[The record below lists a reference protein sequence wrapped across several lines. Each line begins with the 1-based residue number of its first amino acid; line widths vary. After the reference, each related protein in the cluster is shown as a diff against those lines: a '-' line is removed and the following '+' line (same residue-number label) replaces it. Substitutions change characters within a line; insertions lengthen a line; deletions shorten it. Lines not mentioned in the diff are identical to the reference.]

1 MDADRGVRAEAGM
14 DSGDGEEMHFV
25 HPTADQ
31 ADAVGVMTP
40 RQMRRRLPRLVGR
53 VFVLAWGVDRRGTL
67 ALLACQ
73 VVSGLLAALGLLA
86 TASALTA
93 VVAAAADPST
103 VFRAVPSVL
112 VLAGAA
118 GVRALLTLAIQGL
131 VQRLEPRVYQEAGL
145 RLMRAGSRTE
155 MAVYDDPGFADRY
168 EQAERGVEE
177 AQAALGQAQYLV
189 SAVASLAAA
198 AAVVGTL
205 YPLLLVLLAASA
217 VPRVWAALRSERIT
231 YTSMAQMSR
240 DRRVLYVLRWWLV
253 GHDQADQVR
262 TDTVAPVLLEQ
273 YRRAG
278 LRVRATTD
286 RAVAA
291 RMRVGVVGS
300 LASGAGAVVLWAA
313 LLGLLASGRISTA
326 VAGTAVV
333 ALREAGF
340 AVQSLVTQGSALML
354 SGYFMDDWERFVRA
368 ADEQRVDRTRGTR
381 VPQRPA
387 RIALEDVAYRYPGAA
402 EDTLRGV
409 DFEVRAG
416 EVVAV
421 VGENGSGKSTM
432 MRLLCGLNLPTGGA
446 ARWDGVDVREYD
458 AEALWRLC
466 GVVPQ
471 EFARWPMPARE
482 NITLGQPREDGDAAV
497 WRAAKASG
505 ADEVITR
512 LRSGLD
518 TLLAKT
524 MWGGQTLSSGQWQRI
539 ALARA
544 LHRGRGLLVLDEPT
558 SDMDPRGEHQVFQ
571 QLRDAADGAAVVL
584 VTHNLENT
592 RIADRIY
599 VMEHGQVIQC
609 GSWDTL
615 SQEEG
620 RFRELLLLRS
630 DRPAAAGTTP

>member
-1 MDADRGVRAEAGM
+1 M
-14 DSGDGEEMHFV
+14 
-25 HPTADQ
+25 
-31 ADAVGVMTP
+31 
-40 RQMRRRLPRLVGR
+40 
-53 VFVLAWGVDRRGTL
+53 
-67 ALLACQ
+67 CQ
-73 VVSGLLAALGLLA
+73 TVSGLLTALGLLA
-86 TASALTA
+86 TASALI
-93 VVAAAADPST
+93 VVVEAASEPSR
-103 VFRAVPSVL
+103 VWRAVPSVL

-118 GVRALLTLAIQGL
+118 GARALLTLVIQGL
-131 VQRLEPRVYQEAGL
+131 VLRLEPRIYQEAGL
-145 RLMRAGSRTE
+145 RLMRAGSGTE

-177 AQAALGQAQYLV
+177 AQAALGQTQYLV
-189 SAVASLAAA
+189 SAVAGLVAAG
-198 AAVVGTL
+198 AVVGSL

-217 VPRVWAALRSERIT
+217 VPRVWAALRAERIT
-231 YTSMAQMSR
+231 YVSMAEMSR

-253 GHDQADQVR
+253 GSDQADQVR

-273 YRRAG
+273 YQRAG

-291 RMRVGVVGS
+291 RMRVGIVGA
-300 LASGAGAVVLWAA
+300 LASGAGAAVLWAA
-313 LLGLLASGRISTA
+313 VLGLLASGRISTA

-333 ALREAGF
+333 ALREAGL

-354 SGYFMDDWERFVRA
+354 SGYFMDDWERFVRE
-368 ADEQRVDRTRGTR
+368 ADAQRVERTRGR
-381 VPQRPA
+381 LVPGRPV
-387 RIALEDVAYRYPGAA
+387 RIVLEDALFRYPGAE

-409 DFEVRAG
+409 DFEVGAG

-421 VGENGSGKSTM
+421 VGENGSGKSTLLK
-432 MRLLCGLNLPTGGA
+432 LLCGLNLPTGGA

-458 AEALWRLC
+458 PEALWKLC

-471 EFARWPMPARE
+471 EFARWPMTARE
-482 NITLGQPREDGDAAV
+482 NIALGQSRDDGDAAV
-497 WRAAKASG
+497 WRAAEASG

-518 TLLAKT
+518 TLLAKA
-524 MWGGQTLSSGQWQRI
+524 MWGGEALSSGQWQRI

-558 SDMDPRGEHQVFQ
+558 SDMDPRGEHAVFQ
-571 QLRDAADGAAVVL
+571 RLRDAAGGAAVVL

-592 RIADRIY
+592 QVADRIY
-599 VMEHGQVIQC
+599 VMEGGRVIQC

-615 SQEEG
+615 SREG
-620 RFRELLLLRS
+620 RFSELLALRA
-630 DRPAAAGTTP
+630 DRPSAAGTTP

>member
-1 MDADRGVRAEAGM
+1 
-14 DSGDGEEMHFV
+14 
-25 HPTADQ
+25 
-31 ADAVGVMTP
+31 MTP
-40 RQMRRRLPRLVGR
+40 RRMRRRLPLLVVR
-53 VFVLAWGVDRRGTL
+53 VFVLAWKVDRRGTL
-67 ALLACQ
+67 ALLVCQ
-73 VVSGLLAALGLLA
+73 VTSGLLAALGLLA

-93 VVAAAADPST
+93 VMAAASDPSRMS
-103 VFRAVPSVL
+103 RAVPAVL
-112 VLAGAA
+112 VLAVAA
-118 GVRALLTLAIQGL
+118 GARALLSLVIAGL

-177 AQAALGQAQYLV
+177 AQAALGQAQHVV
-189 SAVASLAAA
+189 SAVAGLVA
-198 AAVVGTL
+198 AAVVVGAL
-205 YPLLLVLLAASA
+205 YPLLLVLLAAGA
-217 VPRVWAALRSERIT
+217 VPRVWAALRAERIT
-231 YTSMAQMSR
+231 YTSMADMSR

-253 GHDQADQVR
+253 GQERADQVR

-291 RMRVGVVGS
+291 RLRVGVVGA
-300 LASGAGAVVLWAA
+300 LVSGVGTGVLWAA
-313 LLGLLASGRISTA
+313 LLGLVVTGRVSTA
-326 VAGTAVV
+326 VAGTAVL

-354 SGYFMDDWERFVRA
+354 SGFFMDDWDRFVKA
-368 ADEQRVDRTRGTR
+368 ADEQRVDRTRGR
-381 VPQRPA
+381 REPQRPG
-387 RIALEDVAYRYPGAA
+387 RISLEEVVYRYPGAE

-421 VGENGSGKSTM
+421 VGENGSGKSTLM
-432 MRLLCGLNLPTGGA
+432 KLLCGLNLPTGGA
-446 ARWDGVDVREYD
+446 VCWDGVPVDEYD

-482 NITLGQPREDGDAAV
+482 NITLGQPDGDGDAAV

-518 TLLAKT
+518 TLLAKE
-524 MWGGQTLSSGQWQRI
+524 MWGGQALSSGQWQRI

-558 SDMDPRGEHQVFQ
+558 SDMDPRGEHTTFQ
-571 QLRDAADGAAVVL
+571 RLRDAADGAAVVL

-592 RIADRIY
+592 RVADRIY
-599 VMEHGQVIQC
+599 VMEHGRVIQH
-609 GSWDTL
+609 GTWDELAET
-615 SQEEG
+615 EG
-620 RFRELLLLRS
+620 VFREMLMLRT
-630 DRPAAAGTTP
+630 DRPAAAGASLPRPLPVTGNGS

>member
-1 MDADRGVRAEAGM
+1 MLDDGRGERADTGTAGQ
-14 DSGDGEEMHFV
+14 EEMRFV
-25 HPTADQ
+25 HPAADQ
-31 ADAVGVMTP
+31 AADAGRVMTP
-40 RQMRRRLPRLVGR
+40 RQMRRQLPRLVSR
-53 VFVLAWGVDRRGTL
+53 VFVLAWRVDRRETL
-67 ALLACQ
+67 VLLVCQ
-73 VVSGLLAALGLLA
+73 VVSGLLTALGLLA

-93 VVAAAADPST
+93 VVAAASDPSR
-103 VFRAVPSVL
+103 VFGAVPSVL

-118 GVRALLTLAIQGL
+118 GVRALLAL
-131 VQRLEPRVYQEAGL
+131 VIRALVERLEPRIYQEAGL
-145 RLMRAGSRTE
+145 RLMYAGSGTE

-189 SAVASLAAA
+189 SAVAGLVAAG
-198 AAVVGTL
+198 AVVGAL

-217 VPRVWAALRSERIT
+217 VPRVWAALRAERIT
-231 YTSMAQMSR
+231 YVSMAEMSR

-253 GHDQADQVR
+253 GSDQADQVR

-291 RMRVGVVGS
+291 RMRVGVVGA
-300 LASGAGAVVLWAA
+300 LVSGAGAGVLWAA
-313 LLGLLASGRISTA
+313 VLGLLASGRISTA

-333 ALREAGF
+333 AVREAGL
-340 AVQSLVTQGSALML
+340 AVQSLVVQGGALML
-354 SGYFMDDWERFVRA
+354 SGYFMDDWERFVRE
-368 ADEQRVDRTRGTR
+368 ADAQRVERTRGR
-381 VPQRPA
+381 LVPGRPA
-387 RIALEDVAYRYPGAA
+387 RIVLEDVVFRYPGAEA
-402 EDTLRGV
+402 DTLRGV

-421 VGENGSGKSTM
+421 VGENGSGKSTLM
-432 MRLLCGLNLPTGGA
+432 KLLCGLNLPTGGT

-458 AEALWRLC
+458 PEALWRLC

-471 EFARWPMPARE
+471 GFARWPMSARE
-482 NITLGQPREDGDAAV
+482 NITLGQPWDDGDAAV

-518 TLLAKT
+518 TLLAKS
-524 MWGGQTLSSGQWQRI
+524 MWGGEALSSGQWQRI

-558 SDMDPRGEHQVFQ
+558 SDMDPRGEHAVFQ

-592 RIADRIY
+592 KVADRIY
-599 VMEHGQVIQC
+599 VMDGGRVVEC
-609 GSWDTL
+609 GTWDTL
-615 SQEEG
+615 SRGG
-620 RFRELLLLRS
+620 RFGELLALRA
-630 DRPAAAGTTP
+630 DRPSAAGTAL

>member
-1 MDADRGVRAEAGM
+1 MDADGGVRAEA
-14 DSGDGEEMHFV
+14 DTDGREEMHFV

-31 ADAVGVMTP
+31 ADAVSVMTP

-53 VFVLAWGVDRRGTL
+53 VFVLAWQVDRRGAL
-67 ALLACQ
+67 ALLVCQ
-73 VVSGLLAALGLLA
+73 AVSGLLAALGLLA

-103 VFRAVPSVL
+103 VLRAVPSVL

-118 GVRALLTLAIQGL
+118 GARALLTLAIQGL
-131 VQRLEPRVYQEAGL
+131 VQRLEPRIYQEAGL
-145 RLMRAGSRTE
+145 QLMHAGSRTE

-177 AQAALGQAQYLV
+177 AQKALGQAQYLV

-198 AAVVGTL
+198 AAVVGAL
-205 YPLLLVLLAASA
+205 YSLLLVLLAVSA

-231 YTSMAQMSR
+231 YTSMAEMSR

-253 GHDQADQVR
+253 GADQADQVR

-291 RMRVGVVGS
+291 RLRVGVAGA
-300 LASGAGAVVLWAA
+300 LASGAGAAVLWAA

-333 ALREAGF
+333 ALREAGL

-354 SGYFMDDWERFVRA
+354 SGYFMDDWEQFVRA
-368 ADEQRVDRTRGTR
+368 ADEQRVDRTRGSL
-381 VPQRPA
+381 VPKPPA
-387 RIALEDVAYRYPGAA
+387 RIALQDVVYRYPGAE
-402 EDTLRGV
+402 EDTLQGV
-409 DFEVRAG
+409 TFEVCAG

-421 VGENGSGKSTM
+421 VGENGSGKSTL
-432 MRLLCGLNLPTGGA
+432 MRLLCGLNLPTGGT
-446 ARWDGVDVREYD
+446 ARWDGADVREYD
-458 AEALWRLC
+458 AEALWQLC

-482 NITLGQPREDGDAAV
+482 NISLGQPREDGDAAV

-524 MWGGQTLSSGQWQRI
+524 MWGGQALSSGQWQRI

-544 LHRGRGLLVLDEPT
+544 LHRGSGLLVLDEPT
-558 SDMDPRGEHQVFQ
+558 SDMDPRGEHRVFQ
-571 QLRDAADGAAVVL
+571 QLREAASGAAVVL

-592 RIADRIY
+592 RVADRIY
-599 VMEHGQVIQC
+599 VMERGRIIQC
-609 GSWDTL
+609 GTWDEL
-615 SQEEG
+615 SQEG
-620 RFRELLLLRS
+620 RFRELLLLRT